1 MTTRFLENF
10 IKKHPQD
17 SQNGRE
23 ACGKFAGT
31 VGIVCNLLLSV
42 MKLVVGTLTNSVAI
56 TADATNNISD
66 AGSSV
71 ITLVGFRL
79 SGKPADRDHPYGH
92 ARMEYI
98 SGLVISFLIL
108 LIGAEIL
115 KSSVKKIF
123 SPEESDFSIAAA
135 IVLAVSVLVKLSIA
149 YFNLCRMQKRRSVYP
164 CRS

>member
-92 ARMEYI
+92 A
-98 SGLVISFLIL
+98 
-108 LIGAEIL
+108 
-115 KSSVKKIF
+115 
-123 SPEESDFSIAAA
+123 
-135 IVLAVSVLVKLSIA
+135 
-149 YFNLCRMQKRRSVYP
+149 
-164 CRS
+164 

>member
-71 ITLVGFRL
+71 ITLVVL
-79 SGKPADRDHPYGH
+79 QLVRDLT
-92 ARMEYI
+92 RQI
-98 SGLVISFLIL
+98 QIL
-108 LIGAEIL
+108 RAQHLHR
-115 KSSVKKIF
+115 
-123 SPEESDFSIAAA
+123 PRP
-135 IVLAVSVLVKLSIA
+135 LAHVPL
-149 YFNLCRMQKRRSVYP
+149 
-164 CRS
+164 